1 MNYKHSLALLA
12 LASCSLCAYAEQFTC
27 VSFEYPPLIH
37 RGMDGRPEGLAVDI
51 VGAVFKQMGHS
62 MTVELYP
69 WGRSLASIQA
79 GEKDCIFTLYRSAER
94 EQFLDYST
102 ESIVPQIVYFY
113 AKKGSSASFNG
124 DLGALNG
131 LRIGTAYKVNY
142 GPKFEEMR
150 ARLNIDEAPTIEQNF
165 KKLAIGRV
173 DLVPSNLYTATS
185 TMEQPGMKELADNIV
200 KLPVPIE
207 NVPSYIGFAKSRK
220 LAALRNSF
228 DIEFRKFV
236 ASGEYKRLLDKYKLA
251 DTPEFS
257 KFLRQK

>member
-1 MNYKHSLALLA
+1 MNYPHRLVLLA
-12 LASCSLCAYAEQFTC
+12 LCASSLCAHGEQYAC
-27 VSFEYPPLIH
+27 VSLEYPPLIH
-37 RGMDGRPEGLAVDI
+37 KLADGRTEGLAVDI
-51 VGAVFKQMGHS
+51 IGAVFKQMGHS
-62 MTVELYP
+62 INVEIYP
-69 WGRSLASIQA
+69 WSRSLASIQA
-79 GEKDCIFTLYRSAER
+79 GEKDCIFTIYRSPER
-94 EQFLDYST
+94 EQFLDFSN

-113 AKKGSSASFNG
+113 AKKGSSVSFNG
-124 DLGALNG
+124 DLEALGG

-150 ARLNIDEAPTIEQNF
+150 SRLNIDEAPTIEQNF

-173 DLVPSNLYTATS
+173 DLIPSNLYTATS
-185 TMEQPGMKELADNIV
+185 TMQRPGVKELADSIV

-207 NVPSYIGFAKSRK
+207 NVPSYIGFSKLKK
-220 LAALRNSF
+220 LAALRNNF

-251 DTPEFS
+251 DTQEFS